1 MRLCSNVDPGNIHI
15 VIADDHTIFR
25 HGLRKLLEEQ
35 PDLQVVAEFSDG
47 RGICEMVE
55 TDQPDLLLLDLN
67 MPEMDGFDVLRQLRV
82 ANINVDTVV
91 LTASQDQ
98 AELRAA
104 LELGAKGI
112 VLKAVATEELLKAIR
127 QVHQGFLWFDHS
139 IRGALSGESARF
151 ATILDEY
158 RHPGSTRSDHWED
171 LTPRETEVARLVGD
185 GLRYKEIAQQLE
197 MSPSTLNNHLRN
209 IFDKLQVRGR
219 VELALLGR
227 RHHS

>member
-1 MRLCSNVDPGNIHI
+1 LRSNLDGGNIHI

-35 PDLQVVAEFSDG
+35 PDLDVVAEFSDG

-55 TDQPDLLLLDLN
+55 ADQPDVLLLDLT

-82 ANINVDTVV
+82 ANVNVDTIV
-91 LTASQDQ
+91 LTASQDR
-98 AELRAA
+98 AELGAA

-112 VLKAVATEELLKAIR
+112 VLKAAATDELLKAIR
-127 QVHQGFLWFDHS
+127 QVYQGFLWFDGS
-139 IRGALSGESARF
+139 LRGPPPADPGRF
-151 ATILDEY
+151 AAILEQY
-158 RHPGSTRSDHWED
+158 LHPESVRSDPWED
-171 LTPRETEVARLVGD
+171 LTPRELEVSRLVAG

-209 IFDKLQVRGR
+209 IFDKLQIRGR
-219 VELALLGR
+219 VELAVEGN
-227 RHHS
+227 RHP